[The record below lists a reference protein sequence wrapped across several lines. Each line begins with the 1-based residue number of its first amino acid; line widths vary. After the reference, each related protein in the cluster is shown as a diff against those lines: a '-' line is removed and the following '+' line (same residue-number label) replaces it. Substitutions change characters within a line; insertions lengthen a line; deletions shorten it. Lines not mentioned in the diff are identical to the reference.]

1 MGQGCVRR
9 CLRVTGIRNPQGDF
23 DDCEELQNTFR
34 DRVSRADSSLND
46 DPTQPRKWSFHAN
59 ALVEGRGIELQAT
72 ADLWDIEGD
81 ATHAGGEGLVLV
93 AVGVAES
100 ALGALVGFRAQGGGA
115 PANHGL
121 LDEEADAIGE
131 AVGTLFG
138 ERLHD
143 GGQEVRVLWVDH
155 G

>member
-1 MGQGCVRR
+1 MGQGGARKCVR
-9 CLRVTGIRNPQGDF
+9 VIGIRDPQGYV
-23 DDCEELQNTFR
+23 DDGEELQNTFR
-34 DRVSRADSSLND
+34 DRVSRADSSLSD